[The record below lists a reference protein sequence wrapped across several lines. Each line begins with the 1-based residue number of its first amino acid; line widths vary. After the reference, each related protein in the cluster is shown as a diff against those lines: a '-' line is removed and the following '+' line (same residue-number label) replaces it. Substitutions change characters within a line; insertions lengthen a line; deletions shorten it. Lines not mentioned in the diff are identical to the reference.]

1 VRERVVETI
10 NWRRHGVGKRFEHA
24 DLSHVDQKHFEVV
37 FEYQT
42 RADKLLR
49 DGRGLLLSGP
59 PGIGKTYSMTALMK
73 ALRKVR
79 GSRFDFLFVT
89 APLLFERVAN
99 RERDEFR
106 AKAWL
111 DVYTSIPA
119 LVINDLGKE
128 DRSKDWKAEEL
139 IVKLGRVL
147 RQRHEDALSIF
158 ITTNIP
164 LVAPKANQEL
174 PTFESVYGD
183 SLWSLVYDMTFRR
196 AQITA
201 PDRRRTLTADA

>member
-1 VRERVVETI
+1 MNTEQI
-10 NWRRHGVGKRFEHA
+10 NWRRHGVGKRFERAELEHIDRKDFA
-24 DLSHVDQKHFEVV
+24 VV
-37 FEYQT
+37 FQYEDTYKQQ
-42 RADKLLR
+42 LR

-73 ALRKVR
+73 HMRREL

-89 APLLFERVAN
+89 APDLFDRVSG

-106 AKAWL
+106 NKSWL
-111 DVYTSIPA
+111 DVYSTVTA

-128 DRSKDWKAEEL
+128 DRSREWKSEEL

-147 RQRHEDALSIF
+147 RRRHEDALPIF

-164 LVAPKANQEL
+164 LVAPKSNKEL
-174 PTFESVYGD
+174 PTFPAVYGD
-183 SLWSLVYDMTFRR
+183 SLWSLVYDLTFAR

-201 PDRRRTLTADA
+201 PDRRRTLVPALDE

>member
-24 DLSHVDQKHFEVV
+24 ALPIF
-37 FEYQT
+37 
-42 RADKLLR
+42 
-49 DGRGLLLSGP
+49 
-59 PGIGKTYSMTALMK
+59 GKTYSMTALMK